1 MNSRQKGNIAE
12 EKATRFLETNGYE
25 IVERNFYTKFGEIDI
40 IALKDNIYHFV
51 EVKSAKSFDSIYNVT
66 QSKLN
71 KITKTLNVYIKKYKI
86 NLPYQIDVITI
97 DNGKLEFIKNISFF

>member
-12 EKATRFLETNGYE
+12 DKATRFLETNGYE

-51 EVKSAKSFDSIYNVT
+51 EVKSGKSFDSIYNVT